1 MTVDEAPV
9 QPASPQGGLLARHP
23 LISVLLNLL
32 IVGVLALLV
41 AVSCGSGDQSTAEDT
56 DESASAVGSEDAGD
70 LGDLLLNIDAGGG
83 GEDLTPLLMRVLAPP
98 EPVKGSD
105 GELHLVYELELT
117 NASPG
122 TATVESV
129 ETIDPSSGEV
139 VGTLA
144 GADVASRTTLL
155 GNY

>member
-1 MTVDEAPV
+1 M
-9 QPASPQGGLLARHP
+9 
-23 LISVLLNLL
+23 
-32 IVGVLALLV
+32 VGVLALLV

-105 GELHLVYELELT
+105 GESFT
-117 NASPG
+117 WSTSWSSP
-122 TATVESV
+122 TPRQARRR
-129 ETIDPSSGEV
+129 SSR
-139 VGTLA
+139 
-144 GADVASRTTLL
+144 SRR
-155 GNY
+155 